1 MHPKYITACKAAG
14 RIVPED
20 DYEWGNPKNGFF
32 DQLTSMMEKK
42 LAAAAFKWR
51 VDVQSGKT
59 KGALEGIRW
68 GLERNAL
75 SVKGHCLKD
84 LRQ

>member
-1 MHPKYITACKAAG
+1 MHPRYITACKAAG

-51 VDVQSGKT
+51 VAVQSGKA

-68 GLERNAL
+68 GNRIICLRAL
-75 SVKGHCLKD
+75 P
-84 LRQ
+84 